1 MPHHLI
7 LSQVQHVFNFK
18 QKLWFFL
25 VAKCIYG
32 FECVVFFHQFY
43 LIALGTR
50 DIKPCL
56 SSFRDDQFNDTNPT
70 KRKKKISLLNWFGFP
85 INVAGALI
93 SCNVLLWDQ
102 DNVGW
107 GWGFVIPTVF
117 MGLAISLFFG
127 ISLYI
132 LQVPRSNPLTHV
144 FQFIVALLHKFQM
157 KVPQD
162 RSMLYEVQDKCYVIK
177 EV

>member
-1 MPHHLI
+1 MCCIFPSI
-7 LSQVQHVFNFK
+7 LPD
-18 QKLWFFL
+18 
-25 VAKCIYG
+25 CI
-32 FECVVFFHQFY
+32 
-43 LIALGTR
+43 GTR

-132 LQVPRSNPLTHV
+132 LQVPRSNLLTHVFQFIVALLRNLSNPLTHV

-162 RSMLYEVQDKCYVIK
+162 RSMLYKVQDKCYVINK
-177 EV
+177 F